1 MCAAA
6 APGNSRYAEPVI
18 QRCSQCGTRWN
29 VRDRQRQWCPR
40 CRGALL
46 APRAE
51 PVAPPRAPSPRTPS
65 GYRWIA
71 VRPGAPPARR
81 PRRAPRGPTP
91 RYAVIPRWGLTD
103 RVAPASEP
111 AAERRQDPATV
122 RRALRISAA
131 VIAAAA
137 AVYLLQYVL
146 LIINRGTLFHPA
158 VAITAMVL
166 AAVASAAAM
175 TAIIVCALML
185 TGWLIGRRRAAFD
198 ALDRP
203 ETRSVRVLRAG
214 CLIPL
219 VNLFWAP
226 VYVIELAG
234 LEQRQRRLRTRILRW
249 WISWVAATG
258 MAIFATL
265 TRWVTDAQG
274 IGNNTVA
281 MVVAYALG
289 WAALRAT
296 IDVFDGF
303 ERTAAAGPA
312 HRWVVVGADQ
322 PEAVEPVDDEPA
334 A

>member
-1 MCAAA
+1 M
-6 APGNSRYAEPVI
+6 I

-46 APRAE
+46 PPRAE
-51 PVAPPRAPSPRTPS
+51 PPAPPPRARAPRVPA

-103 RVAPASEP
+103 RIDP
-111 AAERRQDPATV
+111 AAAEPVAERPQNPATV
-122 RRALRISAA
+122 RRALQISQGVLALAA
-131 VIAAAA
+131 G
-137 AVYLLQYVL
+137 VYLLQYAL
-146 LIINRGTLFHPA
+146 LILNRGKLFHPA
-158 VAITAMVL
+158 VAIGEMVL
-166 AAVASAAAM
+166 AVLASAAAL
-175 TAIIVCALML
+175 TAIIVTALLL
-185 TGWLIGRRRAAFD
+185 TGWLIARRRAAFD

-203 ETRSVRVLRAG
+203 ETRSRRALRAG
-214 CLIPL
+214 CLVPL
-219 VNLFWAP
+219 ANLFWAP
-226 VYVIELAG
+226 VYVTELAE
-234 LEQRQRRLRTRILRW
+234 LEQRQDRLRKPIRRW
-249 WISWVAATG
+249 WLAWIAATG

-281 MVVAYALG
+281 MVVAYVLG
-289 WAALRAT
+289 WVALRGTAA
-296 IDVFDGF
+296 VFDGF
-303 ERTAAAGPA
+303 ERSTAVGPA
-312 HRWVVVGADQ
+312 HRWVVVGSDR
-322 PEAVEPVDDEPA
+322 PGAVEPVDDEPA